1 MGYEFAM
8 ATQRVSLSVPRREG
22 VSVGTGEPGQPDG
35 RPCPSPQPFLH
46 HEDAGSSPALGL
58 QVAAVPLGREPPDAQ
73 VEAHEVTD
81 HHKQDHR
88 AQNVARNPP
97 ATEKMQVLLR
107 RDRLA

>member
-1 MGYEFAM
+1 M
-8 ATQRVSLSVPRREG
+8 
-22 VSVGTGEPGQPDG
+22 GTGEPGQPDG
-35 RPCPSPQPFLH
+35 RDPTLSTPFLH

-58 QVAAVPLGREPPDAQ
+58 QVAAVPLGRQPPDAQ

-88 AQNVARNPP
+88 AQNVAHNPP
-97 ATEKMQVLLR
+97 ATEKKLVSLR